1 MIFRCS
7 ENHKC
12 TNGTVFPAVTVELR
26 ILSKST
32 DNKWPLMS
40 GPKPSLTRREILV
53 GNALAVLF

>member
-26 ILSKST
+26 ILSRST
-32 DNKWPLMS
+32 DNKWSLMS
-40 GPKPSLTRREILV
+40 GPKGKILV